1 MFRPK
6 PSVFRVP
13 VKILIPL
20 QVVSYVCHCAP
31 HSEQCL
37 LHISSSH
44 NWASS
49 LSQECAQLIQSW
61 GNPSRAEHQPS
72 YGCFYSLRQPPP
84 LREADHRPIR
94 GDLESWVSCFSQ
106 QEKSGPYGRKYDDS
120 IVTMPST
127 GPVHT
132 CQTTGSHSP
141 EANVLT
147 LCFEV
152 TAATPHEQAI
162 VDALGWSRPPPAA
175 GGVYARQ
182 CLLLVASSSPG
193 NEDPTLDL
201 LSRNVYLNKCSKTW
215 ACFKIGG
222 ILEEPTEAP
231 ATESARI
238 VLRRWENIPG

>member
-1 MFRPK
+1 M
-6 PSVFRVP
+6 
-13 VKILIPL
+13 
-20 QVVSYVCHCAP
+20 
-31 HSEQCL
+31 
-37 LHISSSH
+37 
-44 NWASS
+44 
-49 LSQECAQLIQSW
+49 
-61 GNPSRAEHQPS
+61 
-72 YGCFYSLRQPPP
+72 
-84 LREADHRPIR
+84 
-94 GDLESWVSCFSQ
+94 SCFSQ

-120 IVTMPST
+120 IATMPSI

-141 EANVLT
+141 EVNVLT
-147 LCFEV
+147 LCLEA
-152 TAATPHEQAI
+152 TAATPREQAL
-162 VDALGWSRPPPAA
+162 VDALGWSRTPPAA

-231 ATESARI
+231 TMESARR
-238 VLRRWENIPG
+238 VLRRWETIPG